1 MIWLYNVI
9 FSASTLVD
17 NVINMACGAD
27 QMQNNSMFLRQG
39 TCLYNRIT
47 GLLSELSTLPSIPV
61 FASII
66 QNPPMFCL
74 DAERGSQSSLLHHIL
89 GRVNVLADSSAIA
102 LFPHGFPTFTKRP

>member
-1 MIWLYNVI
+1 MSLTWLVGPTRCRTAAWTDL
-9 FSASTLVD
+9 FA
-17 NVINMACGAD
+17 
-27 QMQNNSMFLRQG
+27 RQG
-39 TCLYNRIT
+39 SCLYNRIT

-102 LFPHGFPTFTKRP
+102 LFLHGFPTFTKRPYTNALPASA